1 MDVLKTV
8 CDILKVGM
16 NLKNDQIWIY
26 NQKVDIPNDKRLY
39 VVVSLKNETVIGN
52 NIETKATNTS
62 EEETVWTNLVTDVG
76 IELFSYNVNAL
87 NNRYAVLSSMRS
99 IYSVQKQEELN
110 CNIGRK
116 PIAFFDSSFLS
127 PSARLYSFYYLYRIT
142 HVEKIVSRE
151 TDWYED
157 FSRADMSNK
166 DNIKIN
172 L

>member
-16 NLKNDQIWIY
+16 KLDNNQIWIY

-39 VVVSLKNETVIGN
+39 VVVSLKKETVIGN
-52 NIETKATNTS
+52 NIETKS
-62 EEETVWTNLVTDVG
+62 VQSGEEETVWTNLVSDIG

-87 NNRYAVLSSMRS
+87 NRRYEVLSSMRS

-116 PIAFFDSSFLS
+116 PTVFFDSSFAS
-127 PSARLYSFYYLYRIT
+127 PTARIYSFYFEYRIT

-151 TDWYED
+151 TDYFD
-157 FSRADMSNK
+157 NFSRADMSNK

>member
-16 NLKNDQIWIY
+16 NLQDDQIWIY

-52 NIETKATNTS
+52 NIEEKDLTS
-62 EEETVWTNLVTDVG
+62 GEEEVIWSNVVSDIG

-87 NNRYAVLSSMRS
+87 NRRYEVLSSMRS
-99 IYSVQKQEELN
+99 TYSVQKQEELN
-110 CNIGRK
+110 CNIGRR
-116 PIAFFDSSFLS
+116 PIAFFDSSFLA
-127 PSARLYSFYYLYRIT
+127 PSARLYSFYFMYRLT
-142 HVEKIVSRE
+142 HVESSANRAVE
-151 TDWYED
+151 YYYD
-157 FSRADMSNK
+157 FSRADMSDKN
-166 DNIKIN
+166 NLKIN